1 MVLLADKFGHRSS
14 YIDQQS
20 LWADKRR
27 QVASRTVMNRRV
39 REHNRSYGASP
50 CSFSIMKFL
59 TLILVS
65 IPIVLEV
72 QNFAAVKSPP
82 VFITAD
88 IRTPILEPMSPT
100 DELFEN
106 RFDHI
111 KTEWM
116 QNNPYFLRVF
126 VTEGINNRYDYINSM
141 DNPDEINSVKN
152 RKHTKSTTEYLDGE
166 SKLQK
171 GSHHLL
177 PILLRILV
185 GFNNNNNNNNTDA
198 NFIAF
203 KLPCH

>member
-1 MVLLADKFGHRSS
+1 
-14 YIDQQS
+14 
-20 LWADKRR
+20 
-27 QVASRTVMNRRV
+27 
-39 REHNRSYGASP
+39 
-50 CSFSIMKFL
+50 MKFL

-126 VTEGINNRYDYINSM
+126 VTEGINN
-141 DNPDEINSVKN
+141 
-152 RKHTKSTTEYLDGE
+152 
-166 SKLQK
+166 
-171 GSHHLL
+171 
-177 PILLRILV
+177 
-185 GFNNNNNNNNTDA
+185 
-198 NFIAF
+198 
-203 KLPCH
+203 